1 MEIPTRTS
9 CHVPE
14 LSMTLASL
22 ICLTVSL
29 HCSRRDLSLDE
40 DMDTSKRQ
48 RDLRRREGGN
58 PRLSRL
64 RMSESLHS
72 YREGLEADGGL
83 DESEEME
90 RIGFVWE
97 SRILRRHIL
106 LRIIVLV
113 GNRVLVDEQE

>member
-1 MEIPTRTS
+1 
-9 CHVPE
+9 
-14 LSMTLASL
+14 MTLASL